1 MNRHF
6 RKREWA
12 IRRFRGRAFGWRGA
26 PRRGV
31 HVVFEG
37 QHRAKAGV
45 ASERTEVRKDEARR
59 CRAVRAVLRIS
70 EFVLCWGATVRF

>member
-1 MNRHF
+1 M
-6 RKREWA
+6 
-12 IRRFRGRAFGWRGA
+12 
-26 PRRGV
+26 

-37 QHRAKAGV
+37 QHRAEAGV